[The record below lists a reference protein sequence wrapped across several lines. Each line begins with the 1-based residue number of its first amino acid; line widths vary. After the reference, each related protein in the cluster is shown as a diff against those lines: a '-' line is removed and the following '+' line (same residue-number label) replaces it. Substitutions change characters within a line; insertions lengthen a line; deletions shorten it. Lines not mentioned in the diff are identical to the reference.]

1 LQTPRQLKFR
11 GDPTDTFREPPCDR
25 TTAVARVRLQRQE
38 LAASGD
44 AHHGKPCRFTRAARC
59 ACDFPF
65 WHTYCFRSRQ
75 VIFLTGSPMPINL
88 DAYLGVHAEA
98 LKIRGQRTELL
109 ARNLANADTPGYQA
123 RDIDFRTALA
133 AASGPG
139 GAAGP
144 VTLHATNARHLS
156 TAETSDVSPTDL
168 KYRVPLAPSLDGN
181 TVDVQMEQAAFA
193 ENAVRFQATLSFLQA
208 RFRGLLTAITGQ

>member
-1 LQTPRQLKFR
+1 
-11 GDPTDTFREPPCDR
+11 
-25 TTAVARVRLQRQE
+25 
-38 LAASGD
+38 
-44 AHHGKPCRFTRAARC
+44 
-59 ACDFPF
+59 
-65 WHTYCFRSRQ
+65 
-75 VIFLTGSPMPINL
+75 MPINL

-98 LKIRGQRTELL
+98 LKIRGQRTEVL

-123 RDIDFRTALA
+123 RDIDFRAALS
-133 AASGPG
+133 AASGVS
-139 GAAGP
+139 GAQAP
-144 VTLHATNARHLS
+144 VAMHATNARHLS
-156 TAETSDVSPTDL
+156 TTETSDASTTDL